1 MNFAINKIRYNKSAI
16 HFLAKE
22 GKKKYNVVAN
32 KRQFTS
38 QRTPS
43 GSRHNPEPD
52 NDPFPSWKLIAI
64 LSGLGLYHH
73 YQRVYK

>member
-1 MNFAINKIRYNKSAI
+1 MNFAVNKIRYNKSAI

-22 GKKKYNVVAN
+22 SKKKYNNVS
-32 KRQFTS
+32 KRQFS
-38 QRTPS
+38 FQNAS
-43 GSRHNPEPD
+43 SNP
-52 NDPFPSWKLIAI
+52 NQDPNQDPNQFPSWKLIAI

>member
-1 MNFAINKIRYNKSAI
+1 MNFAVNKIRYNKSAI

-22 GKKKYNVVAN
+22 GKKKYNHIN
-32 KRQFTS
+32 KRQFS
-38 QRTPS
+38 FQSANP
-43 GSRHNPEPD
+43 GPNPEQN

>member
-22 GKKKYNVVAN
+22 SKKKYNNVS
-32 KRQFTS
+32 KRQFS
-38 QRTPS
+38 FQNAS
-43 GSRHNPEPD
+43 GPNEDP
-52 NDPFPSWKLIAI
+52 NQDPFPSWKLIAI

>member
-22 GKKKYNVVAN
+22 GKKKYNVITN
-32 KRQFTS
+32 KRPFTS
-38 QRTPS
+38 QSIPS
-43 GSRHNPEPD
+43 GPNSNP
-52 NDPFPSWKLIAI
+52 NNNNQFPSWKLIAI
-64 LSGLGLYHH
+64 LSGLGIYHH

>member
-22 GKKKYNVVAN
+22 GKKKYNVITY

-38 QRTPS
+38 QNTPS
-43 GSRHNPEPD
+43 GPNPNPD
-52 NDPFPSWKLIAI
+52 NNPFPSWKLIAV
-64 LSGLGLYHH
+64 LSGLGIYHH
-73 YQRVYK
+73 YKRVYK

>member
-1 MNFAINKIRYNKSAI
+1 MNFAVNKIRYNKSAI

-22 GKKKYNVVAN
+22 GKKKYN
-32 KRQFTS
+32 
-38 QRTPS
+38 QRPFS
-43 GSRHNPEPD
+43 SEGADPNP
-52 NDPFPSWKLIAI
+52 NQFPSWKIIAI